1 MADTKHVALVE
12 SLDSP
17 PLLIGHSLGGLVAQL
32 VAARTQHAGLV
43 AACTAPA
50 AGIFSM
56 YPSTAR
62 IFLGHY
68 LQPRPWDKPL
78 YPTTW
83 KVFRRNISNTHTEQ
97 AVREIYDGL
106 VCAIR
111 AGCIARWCSRGWIEP
126 MPQRWTSRRS
136 RRRYSPSG
144 LNTTGP

>member
-106 VCAIR
+106 VCDSGRVYCEMVFPWLDR
-111 AGCIARWCSRGWIEP
+111 ANAA
-126 MPQRWTSRRS
+126 
-136 RRRYSPSG
+136 SG
-144 LNTTGP
+144 LGGDHDAGTRHRG